1 MATKR
6 KKRNDGNYAI
16 RRKVAPYKDKNGK
29 IQEYRTFYGKTVKE
43 ATDKFKAY
51 QAGAENTPVFFDD
64 MIEAYIAD
72 TFLPD
77 PSLKPRSKQ
86 RYLDAYRKNLEPQKD
101 FIYKPLK
108 DVTYQDIQKAYNKM
122 TCKPSGVEACHKL
135 LVHFFQLMLAT
146 GTIEKNPL
154 VGVIVPKPEKKTEH
168 GEIIT
173 FADKEIE
180 AIKAYIMRED
190 LPAYEQKRVDRLRF
204 LTLLLIHTGVRIGE
218 ALALSYDDISPEG
231 ISINKQVISK
241 PVFKEGKT
249 SGYELVIDD
258 TKTDYSVR
266 FIPITES
273 LYNAFMQ
280 HKSWHKKEQ
289 LRKKYRTEYVFTT
302 GTGKLYDRR
311 SLRHSF
317 DRIHSAAGVPCHGV
331 HAYRRTFGTK
341 LAREGTPIQVL
352 RDLMGHADISITAK
366 YYIGISDDEKKT
378 AVALLG

>member
-6 KKRNDGNYAI
+6 KKRSDGNYAI
-16 RRKVAPYKDKNGK
+16 RRKVTPYKDKNGK
-29 IQEYRTFYGKTVKE
+29 IQEYKTFYGKTVKE
-43 ATDKFKAY
+43 ATDKFNAY
-51 QAGAENTPVFFDD
+51 KAGAEKTPVFFDD
-64 MIEAYIAD
+64 IIESYITD

-77 PSLKPRSKQ
+77 PRLKPRTKQ
-86 RYLDAYRKNLEPQKD
+86 RYLDAYRKNLAPQKD
-101 FIYKPLK
+101 IMFKPLK
-108 DVTYQDIQKAYNKM
+108 DITYQDFQEAYNKM

-135 LVHFFQLMLAT
+135 LGHFFSLMLAT

-154 VGVIVPKPEKKTEH
+154 IGVIVPKPEKKTNP

-173 FADKEIE
+173 FTDEEIE

-204 LTLLLIHTGVRIGE
+204 LILLLMHTGMRISE
-218 ALALSYDDISPEG
+218 ALALTYDDVSPEG
-231 ISINKQVISK
+231 ISVSKQVLAR
-241 PVFKEGKT
+241 PVFKDGRT
-249 SGYELVIDD
+249 ASYELVIND
-258 TKTDYSVR
+258 TKTDNSVR

-280 HKSWHKKEQ
+280 HKTWHKKEQ
-289 LRKKYRTEYVFTT
+289 LRRKYRTEYIFTT
-302 GTGKLYDRR
+302 STGKLYDRR

-317 DRIHSAAGVPCHGV
+317 DRIHSAAGVPCHGA

-341 LAREGTPIQVL
+341 LARKGTPIQVL
-352 RDLMGHADISITAK
+352 ADLLGHADITITAR
-366 YYIGISDDEKKT
+366 YYIGISDDEKKN